1 MRIELEKVIPTD
13 TQVLNLFEQLK
24 RRVHSISHDIMPTYE
39 EHKHFVT
46 ENPYRAWFIIKKGK
60 EILGNVY
67 VQNDNSVG
75 LNNLDNVETAVI
87 KEILKVLRNKLEP
100 LSKIPS
106 VRYKDFH
113 LNVSVSNVK
122 LQKKLKTIGYKVS
135 QISFIHE

>member
-1 MRIELEKVIPTD
+1 MQIELEKVIPTD

-24 RRVHSISHDIMPTYE
+24 RRVHSISHDNLPTYE
-39 EHKHFVT
+39 EHKLFVT
-46 ENPYRAWFIIKKGK
+46 ENPYRAWFIVKKGK

-87 KEILKVLRNKLEP
+87 KEILKVIRYKLQP
-100 LSKIPS
+100 LSPIPS

-122 LQKKLKTIGYKVS
+122 LQNKLKEIGYKVS